1 MERLKSMG
9 MQLIELLL
17 ESSCDPVVHRR
28 VYKNFI
34 TEMNAMENVPPFSE
48 CIFRINQLYFAISI
62 TSCDLDEVDIAIEK
76 LLGIILP
83 SFKPQLNLLRAEFRV
98 LVSL

>member
-1 MERLKSMG
+1 MECLKSMG

-28 VYKNFI
+28 IYKNFRS
-34 TEMNAMENVPPFSE
+34 EMNAMENVPPFSE
-48 CIFRINQLYFAISI
+48 CIFRINQLYFAI
-62 TSCDLDEVDIAIEK
+62 TSHDLDEVDIAIEK